1 MLFTTIENKGRRGKI
16 QYKETGQDKKKK
28 KKFPIEM
35 LPDCEIEGK
44 YRRES
49 ESRRTLKKLQCIM
62 GKYLFDDTGDF
73 T

>member
-1 MLFTTIENKGRRGKI
+1 MKTKEEEEKFNTNRLDKI
-16 QYKETGQDKKKK
+16 KK

-44 YRRES
+44 YWRES